1 MVKLILSEAD
11 TSTSALTD
19 FDQKVISMIGMGI
32 WEIQNHGYRKQS
44 EDGVTLLWETDTH
57 MLTVSAYDPVYR
69 LWEK

>member
-1 MVKLILSEAD
+1 MKLILSEAD
-11 TSTSALTD
+11 PTADALAN
-19 FDQKVISMIGMGI
+19 FDQKMISMIGMGI

-44 EDGVTLLWETDTH
+44 DNGVTLSWEIDTH